1 MATYH
6 EIIIK
11 GDDNVV
17 DGYLKGFLAGRGVKA
32 GCYFSKDW
40 PFRLGHVRE
49 IIKYRGPV
57 VHVICSGSL
66 RATITSA
73 INNSDLEIEVEKT
86 RKIGSL
92 AFGFN
97 FTTANRGVATKIKR
111 TLSRLPDGVKLEG
124 YEPVE
129 SVDPDAKGVEA
140 YSPVHEYEFKGE
152 ASARGDV
159 DGVLKLY
166 RKLTENR
173 AFRVEEIDIIA

>member
-17 DGYLKGFLAGRGVKA
+17 DGYLKGFLAGRGVKS
-32 GCYFSKDW
+32 GFYFSKDW
-40 PFRLGHVRE
+40 PFRLGHIRE

-73 INNSDLEIEVEKT
+73 VDKSDLEIEVETT
-86 RKIGSL
+86 RKIDSL
-92 AFGFN
+92 SFGFN
-97 FTTANRGVATKIKR
+97 FMAANREVAASIKR
-111 TLSRLPDGVKLEG
+111 TLGRLPAGVKLED
-124 YEPVE
+124 YAPEE

-140 YSPVHEYEFKGE
+140 YSPVHDYEFKGE
-152 ASARGDV
+152 GKARGDV
-159 DGVLKLY
+159 DGVLALY

-173 AFRVEEIDIIA
+173 AFRVEEINIIA